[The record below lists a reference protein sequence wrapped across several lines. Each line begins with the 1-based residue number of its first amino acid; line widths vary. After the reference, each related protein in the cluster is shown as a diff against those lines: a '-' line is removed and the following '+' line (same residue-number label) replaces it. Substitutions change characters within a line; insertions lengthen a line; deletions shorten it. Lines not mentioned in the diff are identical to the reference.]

1 MCPTQVSGPAGRGL
15 CKQKTCCVSRAR
27 AGRCG
32 AQNPRATNTD
42 QKPRMRLSQ
51 FVSSISICRRTRE
64 GGCEPRSQDFPR
76 NVASYSK
83 WAHAQPGPRHSSWPA
98 PGRSWPDDEL
108 SSRAAC
114 SNSPSPEKTRPSLT
128 RATNYHH
135 QQSSQHRRS
144 NKAPSSNSSA
154 DRALGNSHGQ
164 CTMRT
169 RNRERS
175 PRSRRARPTPA
186 VGKTKRPSSVPRPAH
201 RGSGRSFRDHRK
213 KHLSNN
219 PVSPCPFVFWPLP
232 VIYSPPIIL

>member
-15 CKQKTCCVSRAR
+15 CKQKTWCVSRVR

-32 AQNPRATNTD
+32 AQNPRATKPD
-42 QKPRMRLSQ
+42 QNPRMRLSQ

-114 SNSPSPEKTRPSLT
+114 SNSRSPAKTRPSPT

-135 QQSSQHRRS
+135 QQSSQHQRTNKLHRATVAPTAPLVTATDNAPCGRETASDRRGAAGPVRLQLWGRRS
-144 NKAPSSNSSA
+144 G
-154 DRALGNSHGQ
+154 RAQFLG
-164 CTMRT
+164 
-169 RNRERS
+169 
-175 PRSRRARPTPA
+175 RPTEEAEEVSETIVRNTYQTTPF
-186 VGKTKRPSSVPRPAH
+186 RPAH
-201 RGSGRSFRDHRK
+201 SC
-213 KHLSNN
+213 LA
-219 PVSPCPFVFWPLP
+219 PACYLLP
-232 VIYSPPIIL
+232 PA